1 MNEEYGEPEY
11 MEKSANKLHLQSAA
25 VTGICF
31 LLTSTAYLAWTYRV
45 VELAEAPIA
54 DAVTLIAAYLMQAAG
69 IGLFALLLHRR
80 SDLVQISVYAALG
93 LHMMF
98 LVPSVLCNAF
108 VQVLIFGCILNLL
121 CGWIA
126 GYYLYRLAGTP
137 DASVSALTLG
147 AGYSAA
153 IFASWLLS
161 LPGRELVYSAKIVMV
176 ICVLLTAAAVVV
188 IRKGTI
194 PEGTQLSD
202 GSLSEGDSADTVPAR
217 TRLSEGAR
225 SGAGSAESV
234 PASVRLSEGARSGG
248 DLANNASAPA
258 RLSNTESSSAPEPS
272 PKYELPQ
279 DITQRQFLLL
289 AGALVLLLSVV
300 NSCGFSFPSADIRN
314 GISVEFSRL
323 FYAAGL
329 LIAGYANDKNR
340 RYGAVCAVIAL
351 VIPFFILAAHDEPV
365 SRSFFWA
372 LSYFASGFYTVYR
385 IILFSDISRDFSLI
399 PLCGFGLLTGRIGD
413 AAGEVLCLALS
424 GHFLILVGTAAL
436 LFVASML
443 LFLHVYRV
451 LYFPVPKKQKS
462 EQEIFIQFSESYNLS
477 ARERE
482 VLRFLLEEKTNQ
494 EIADEL
500 CISDGTVK
508 YHIHNLLQ
516 KTGCPNRLKLI
527 STYAAS
533 R

>member
-54 DAVTLIAAYLMQAAG
+54 DAVTLIAAYLMQAVG
-69 IGLFALLLHRR
+69 ISLFALLLHRR
-80 SDLVQISVYAALG
+80 PDLVQKSVYAALG
-93 LHMMF
+93 LHMIM
-98 LVPSVLCNAF
+98 LVPSVLCESFAL
-108 VQVLIFGCILNLL
+108 VLVFGCILNLL

-234 PASVRLSEGARSGG
+234 PASVRLS
-248 DLANNASAPA
+248 D
-258 RLSNTESSSAPEPS
+258 TKSSSAPEPS
-272 PKYELPQ
+272 AKYELSQ

-300 NSCGFSFPSADIRN
+300 NSCGFAFPSADIRN

>member
-1 MNEEYGEPEY
+1 MNEEYGEPGY

-54 DAVTLIAAYLMQAAG
+54 DAVTLIAAYLMQAVG
-69 IGLFALLLHRR
+69 ISLFALLLHRR
-80 SDLVQISVYAALG
+80 PDLVQKSVYAALG
-93 LHMMF
+93 LHMIM
-98 LVPSVLCNAF
+98 LVPSVLCESFAL
-108 VQVLIFGCILNLL
+108 VLVFGCILNLL

-126 GYYLYRLAGTP
+126 GYYLYRLASAP

-161 LPGRELVYSAKIVMV
+161 LPGRELVYSVKIVMV
-176 ICVLLTAAAVVV
+176 ICMLLSAAAVFV
-188 IRKGTI
+188 IRMNTGSS
-194 PEGTQLSD
+194 EGTLS
-202 GSLSEGDSADTVPAR
+202 GGDSAESVPASV
-217 TRLSEGAR
+217 RLSEGAR

-234 PASVRLSEGARSGG
+234 PASVRLS
-248 DLANNASAPA
+248 D
-258 RLSNTESSSAPEPS
+258 TKSSSAPEPS
-272 PKYELPQ
+272 AKYELSQ

-300 NSCGFSFPSADIRN
+300 NSCGFAFPSADIRN

>member
-1 MNEEYGEPEY
+1 M
-11 MEKSANKLHLQSAA
+11 
-25 VTGICF
+25 
-31 LLTSTAYLAWTYRV
+31 
-45 VELAEAPIA
+45 
-54 DAVTLIAAYLMQAAG
+54 
-69 IGLFALLLHRR
+69 
-80 SDLVQISVYAALG
+80 
-93 LHMMF
+93 
-98 LVPSVLCNAF
+98 
-108 VQVLIFGCILNLL
+108 
-121 CGWIA
+121 
-126 GYYLYRLAGTP
+126 
-137 DASVSALTLG
+137 
-147 AGYSAA
+147 
-153 IFASWLLS
+153 WLLS

-234 PASVRLSEGARSGG
+234 PASVRLS
-248 DLANNASAPA
+248 D
-258 RLSNTESSSAPEPS
+258 TKSSSAPEPS

-527 STYAAS
+527 SIYAAS

>member
-1 MNEEYGEPEY
+1 MNEEYGEPGY
-11 MEKSANKLHLQSAA
+11 MENSANKLHLQSAA

-69 IGLFALLLHRR
+69 IGLFALLLRR
-80 SDLVQISVYAALG
+80 RPDLVQKSVYAALG
-93 LHMMF
+93 LHMVF

-176 ICVLLTAAAVVV
+176 ICALLTAAAVVV

-234 PASVRLSEGARSGG
+234 PASVRLS
-248 DLANNASAPA
+248 D
-258 RLSNTESSSAPEPS
+258 TKSSSAPEPS
-272 PKYELPQ
+272 AKYELSQ

-300 NSCGFSFPSADIRN
+300 NSCGFAFPSADIRN

-385 IILFSDISRDFSLI
+385 IILFSDISRDFSLM

-477 ARERE
+477 ERERE

>member
-1 MNEEYGEPEY
+1 
-11 MEKSANKLHLQSAA
+11 MEKSANKLHLKSAA

-69 IGLFALLLHRR
+69 IGLFALLLRR
-80 SDLVQISVYAALG
+80 RPDLVQKSVYAALG
-93 LHMMF
+93 LHMLF
-98 LVPSVLCNAF
+98 LVPSVLCSAF
-108 VQVLIFGCILNLL
+108 VQVLIFGCVLNLL

-126 GYYLYRLAGTP
+126 GYYLYRLAGAL
-137 DASVSALTLG
+137 DASVSAMTLG
-147 AGYSAA
+147 VGYSAA

-176 ICVLLTAAAVVV
+176 ICALLTVAAVVV
-188 IRKGTI
+188 IRMRMI
-194 PEGTQLSD
+194 PESTYLSD
-202 GSLSEGDSADTVPAR
+202 GTLLEG
-217 TRLSEGAR
+217 
-225 SGAGSAESV
+225 GSAEAV
-234 PASVRLSEGARSGG
+234 PKKMRLSEGARSGG
-248 DLANNASAPA
+248 DSADIVPA
-258 RLSNTESSSAPEPS
+258 KAWLSDAGSSSVPESSAQ
-272 PKYELPQ
+272 YELPQ

-289 AGALVLLLSVV
+289 AGALVLLLSMV

-323 FYAAGL
+323 FYATGL
-329 LIAGYANDKNR
+329 LIAGYANDRNR
-340 RYGAVCAVIAL
+340 RYGAVCAIIAL

-365 SRSFFWA
+365 SSNFFWA

-399 PLCGFGLLTGRIGD
+399 PLCGFGLLIGRIGD

-424 GHFLILVGTAAL
+424 GHFLILVAAAAL

-451 LYFPVPKKQKS
+451 LYFPVPQKQKS

>member
-137 DASVSALTLG
+137 DAFVSALTLG

-161 LPGRELVYSAKIVMV
+161 LPGRELVYGAKIVMV
-176 ICVLLTAAAVVV
+176 ICMLLTAAAVFV
-188 IRKGTI
+188 IRMRTGSSGGT
-194 PEGTQLSD
+194 LS
-202 GSLSEGDSADTVPAR
+202 GGD
-217 TRLSEGAR
+217 
-225 SGAGSAESV
+225 SAESV
-234 PASVRLSEGARSGG
+234 PALVRLSEGALSGG
-248 DLANNASAPA
+248 DSAEAVPVSTWQ
-258 RLSNTESSSAPEPS
+258 SNRESSSDSKPS
-272 PKYELPQ
+272 TKYELPQ
-279 DITQRQFLLL
+279 DMSRGQFLLL

-340 RYGAVCAVIAL
+340 SYGAVCAVIAL

-365 SRSFFWA
+365 SSNFFWA

-385 IILFSDISRDFSLI
+385 IILFSDVSRDFSLI
-399 PLCGFGLLTGRIGD
+399 YLRGFGLMIGRIGD
-413 AAGEVLCLALS
+413 GAGEVLCLALS
-424 GHFLILVGTAAL
+424 GHFLLLVGAAAL

-451 LYFPVPKKQKS
+451 LYFPVPQKQKS
-462 EQEIFIQFSESYNLS
+462 EQEIFIQFSENYNLS

>member
-54 DAVTLIAAYLMQAAG
+54 DAVTLIAAYLMQAVG
-69 IGLFALLLHRR
+69 ISLFALLLHRR
-80 SDLVQISVYAALG
+80 PDLVQKSVYAALG
-93 LHMMF
+93 LHMVF
-98 LVPSVLCNAF
+98 LVPSVLCSAF

-153 IFASWLLS
+153 IVASWLMS

-202 GSLSEGDSADTVPAR
+202 GSLSEGDSADTFPAR

-234 PASVRLSEGARSGG
+234 PASVRLS
-248 DLANNASAPA
+248 D
-258 RLSNTESSSAPEPS
+258 TKFSSAPEPS
-272 PKYELPQ
+272 AKYELPQ

>member
-98 LVPSVLCNAF
+98 LVPSVLCSAF

-217 TRLSEGAR
+217 TRLSERA
-225 SGAGSAESV
+225 
-234 PASVRLSEGARSGG
+234 LSGG
-248 DLANNASAPA
+248 DSAEAVPVSTWS
-258 RLSNTESSSAPEPS
+258 SNRESSSDSKPS

-385 IILFSDISRDFSLI
+385 IILFSDISRDFSLM

-527 STYAAS
+527 SIYAAS

>member
-69 IGLFALLLHRR
+69 IGLFALLLRR
-80 SDLVQISVYAALG
+80 RPDLVQISVYAALG
-93 LHMMF
+93 LHMVF

-202 GSLSEGDSADTVPAR
+202 GSLSEGDSADTFPAR

-234 PASVRLSEGARSGG
+234 PASVRLS
-248 DLANNASAPA
+248 D
-258 RLSNTESSSAPEPS
+258 TKSSSAPEPS
-272 PKYELPQ
+272 AKYELSQ

-385 IILFSDISRDFSLI
+385 IILFSDISRDFSLM

>member
-80 SDLVQISVYAALG
+80 PDLVQISVYAALG
-93 LHMMF
+93 LHMIM
-98 LVPSVLCNAF
+98 LVPSVLCESFAL
-108 VQVLIFGCILNLL
+108 VLVFGCILNLL

-234 PASVRLSEGARSGG
+234 PASVRLS
-248 DLANNASAPA
+248 DMKY
-258 RLSNTESSSAPEPS
+258 SSAPEPS

>member
-1 MNEEYGEPEY
+1 

-25 VTGICF
+25 ITGICF

-80 SDLVQISVYAALG
+80 PDLVQISVYAALG
-93 LHMMF
+93 LHMVF

-126 GYYLYRLAGTP
+126 GYYLYRLAGAP

-147 AGYSAA
+147 VGYSAA

-161 LPGRELVYSAKIVMV
+161 LPGRELVYNAKIVMI
-176 ICVLLTAAAVVV
+176 ICMLLTAAAVFV
-188 IRKGTI
+188 IRMRTGSS
-194 PEGTQLSD
+194 EGTLS
-202 GSLSEGDSADTVPAR
+202 GGD
-217 TRLSEGAR
+217 
-225 SGAGSAESV
+225 SAESV
-234 PASVRLSEGARSGG
+234 HAK
-248 DLANNASAPA
+248 A
-258 RLSNTESSSAPEPS
+258 RLSYTNSSPAPEPL
-272 PKYELPQ
+272 PRYELPQ

-365 SRSFFWA
+365 SSNFFWA

-385 IILFSDISRDFSLI
+385 IILFSDVSRDFSLI
-399 PLCGFGLLTGRIGD
+399 YLCGFGLMIGRIGD
-413 AAGEVLCLALS
+413 GAGEVLCLALS
-424 GHFLILVGTAAL
+424 GHFLLLVGAAAL

-451 LYFPVPKKQKS
+451 LYFPVPQKQKS
-462 EQEIFIQFSESYNLS
+462 EQEIFIQFSENYNLS

>member
-93 LHMMF
+93 LHMVF

-217 TRLSEGAR
+217 TRLSERA
-225 SGAGSAESV
+225 
-234 PASVRLSEGARSGG
+234 LSGG
-248 DLANNASAPA
+248 DSAEAVPVSTWS
-258 RLSNTESSSAPEPS
+258 SNRESSSDSKPS

>member
-1 MNEEYGEPEY
+1 MNEEYGEPGY

-80 SDLVQISVYAALG
+80 PDLVQKSVYAALG
-93 LHMMF
+93 LHMIM
-98 LVPSVLCNAF
+98 LVPSVLCESFAL
-108 VQVLIFGCILNLL
+108 VLVFGCILNLL

-126 GYYLYRLAGTP
+126 GYYLYRLASAP

-234 PASVRLSEGARSGG
+234 PASVRLS
-248 DLANNASAPA
+248 D
-258 RLSNTESSSAPEPS
+258 TKSSSAPEPS
-272 PKYELPQ
+272 AKYELPQ

-300 NSCGFSFPSADIRN
+300 NSCGFAFPSADIRN

-351 VIPFFILAAHDEPV
+351 VIPFFILAAHDESV

>member
-54 DAVTLIAAYLMQAAG
+54 DAVTLIAAYLMQAVG
-69 IGLFALLLHRR
+69 ISLFALLLHRR
-80 SDLVQISVYAALG
+80 PDLVQKSVYAALG
-93 LHMMF
+93 LHMIM
-98 LVPSVLCNAF
+98 LVPSVLCESFAL
-108 VQVLIFGCILNLL
+108 VLVFGCILNLL

-126 GYYLYRLAGTP
+126 GYYLYRLASAP

-234 PASVRLSEGARSGG
+234 PASVRLS
-248 DLANNASAPA
+248 D
-258 RLSNTESSSAPEPS
+258 TKSSSAPEPS
-272 PKYELPQ
+272 AKYELPQ

-462 EQEIFIQFSESYNLS
+462 EQEIFIQFSENYNLS

>member
-80 SDLVQISVYAALG
+80 PDLVQISVYAALG

-217 TRLSEGAR
+217 TRLSERA
-225 SGAGSAESV
+225 
-234 PASVRLSEGARSGG
+234 LSGG
-248 DLANNASAPA
+248 DC
-258 RLSNTESSSAPEPS
+258 
-272 PKYELPQ
+272 
-279 DITQRQFLLL
+279 FL
-289 AGALVLLLSVV
+289 
-300 NSCGFSFPSADIRN
+300 
-314 GISVEFSRL
+314 
-323 FYAAGL
+323 
-329 LIAGYANDKNR
+329 
-340 RYGAVCAVIAL
+340 
-351 VIPFFILAAHDEPV
+351 
-365 SRSFFWA
+365 
-372 LSYFASGFYTVYR
+372 
-385 IILFSDISRDFSLI
+385 
-399 PLCGFGLLTGRIGD
+399 
-413 AAGEVLCLALS
+413 
-424 GHFLILVGTAAL
+424 
-436 LFVASML
+436 
-443 LFLHVYRV
+443 
-451 LYFPVPKKQKS
+451 PVPL
-462 EQEIFIQFSESYNLS
+462 FCCS
-477 ARERE
+477 AW
-482 VLRFLLEEKTNQ
+482 
-494 EIADEL
+494 
-500 CISDGTVK
+500 
-508 YHIHNLLQ
+508 
-516 KTGCPNRLKLI
+516 
-527 STYAAS
+527 
-533 R
+533 

>member
-1 MNEEYGEPEY
+1 MNEEYGEPGY

-69 IGLFALLLHRR
+69 IGFFALLLHRR
-80 SDLVQISVYAALG
+80 PDLVQISVYAALG

-202 GSLSEGDSADTVPAR
+202 GSLSEGDFAESISSKA
-217 TRLSEGAR
+217 RLSERAR
-225 SGAGSAESV
+225 SGGDSAESV
-234 PASVRLSEGARSGG
+234 PAS
-248 DLANNASAPA
+248 A
-258 RLSNTESSSAPEPS
+258 RLSDTESPSAPEPS

-385 IILFSDISRDFSLI
+385 IILFSDISRDFSLM

>member
-69 IGLFALLLHRR
+69 IGLFALLLRR
-80 SDLVQISVYAALG
+80 RPDLVQISVYAALG
-93 LHMMF
+93 LHMVF

-108 VQVLIFGCILNLL
+108 VQVLIFGCVLNLL

-234 PASVRLSEGARSGG
+234 PASVRLS
-248 DLANNASAPA
+248 D
-258 RLSNTESSSAPEPS
+258 TKFSSAPEPS
-272 PKYELPQ
+272 AKYELPQ

>member
-1 MNEEYGEPEY
+1 MNEEYGEPGY
-11 MEKSANKLHLQSAA
+11 MENSANKLHLQSAA

-69 IGLFALLLHRR
+69 IGLFALLLRR
-80 SDLVQISVYAALG
+80 RPDLVQKSVYAALG
-93 LHMMF
+93 LHMVF
-98 LVPSVLCNAF
+98 LVPSVLCSAF
-108 VQVLIFGCILNLL
+108 VQVLIFGCVLNLL

-137 DASVSALTLG
+137 GASVSALTLG

-153 IFASWLLS
+153 IFASWLMS
-161 LPGRELVYSAKIVMV
+161 LPGRELVYSAKIVMI
-176 ICVLLTAAAVVV
+176 ICMLLTAAAVFV
-188 IRKGTI
+188 IRMRMI
-194 PEGTQLSD
+194 PEGAYFSD
-202 GSLSEGDSADTVPAR
+202 GSLSEG
-217 TRLSEGAR
+217 
-225 SGAGSAESV
+225 GSAENV
-234 PASVRLSEGARSGG
+234 PKKMRLSEGARSGG
-248 DLANNASAPA
+248 DSAEAVPVSTWQ
-258 RLSNTESSSAPEPS
+258 SNRESSSDSKPS
-272 PKYELPQ
+272 TKYELPQ
-279 DITQRQFLLL
+279 DMSRGQFLLL

-365 SRSFFWA
+365 SSNFFWA

-399 PLCGFGLLTGRIGD
+399 PLCGSGLLIGRIGD

-424 GHFLILVGTAAL
+424 GHFLILVGAAAL

-443 LFLHVYRV
+443 LFLRVYRV
-451 LYFPVPKKQKS
+451 LYFTVPQKQKS

-482 VLRFLLEEKTNQ
+482 VLRFLLQEKTNQ

>member
-93 LHMMF
+93 LHMIM
-98 LVPSVLCNAF
+98 LVPSVLCESFAL
-108 VQVLIFGCILNLL
+108 VLVFGCILNLL

-126 GYYLYRLAGTP
+126 GYYLYRLASAP

-176 ICVLLTAAAVVV
+176 ICALLTAAAVFV
-188 IRKGTI
+188 IRMRTSSLE
-194 PEGTQLSD
+194 EGLS
-202 GSLSEGDSADTVPAR
+202 GGDSAEAVPVS
-217 TRLSEGAR
+217 TWS
-225 SGAGSAESV
+225 
-234 PASVRLSEGARSGG
+234 
-248 DLANNASAPA
+248 
-258 RLSNTESSSAPEPS
+258 SNRVSSSDSKPS

-329 LIAGYANDKNR
+329 LIAGYANDKTR

>member
-1 MNEEYGEPEY
+1 MNEEYGEPKY

-69 IGLFALLLHRR
+69 IGLFALLLRR
-80 SDLVQISVYAALG
+80 RPDLVQKSVYAALA
-93 LHMMF
+93 LHMIF
-98 LVPSVLCNAF
+98 LVPSVLCSAF
-108 VQVLIFGCILNLL
+108 VQVLIFGCVLNLL

-126 GYYLYRLAGTP
+126 GYYLYRLAGAL
-137 DASVSALTLG
+137 DASVSAMTLG
-147 AGYSAA
+147 EGYSAA

-188 IRKGTI
+188 IRMRMI
-194 PEGTQLSD
+194 PEGIYLSD
-202 GSLSEGDSADTVPAR
+202 GTLLEG
-217 TRLSEGAR
+217 
-225 SGAGSAESV
+225 GSAEAV
-234 PASVRLSEGARSGG
+234 PKKMRLSEGARSGG
-248 DLANNASAPA
+248 DSAEAVPVST
-258 RLSNTESSSAPEPS
+258 RPSNWESSSNSKLLPR
-272 PKYELPQ
+272 YELPQ
-279 DITQRQFLLL
+279 AITQRQFLLL

-300 NSCGFSFPSADIRN
+300 NSCGFAFPSADIRN

-365 SRSFFWA
+365 SSNFFWA

-399 PLCGFGLLTGRIGD
+399 PLCGFGLLIGRIGD

-451 LYFPVPKKQKS
+451 LYFPVPQKQKS

>member
-1 MNEEYGEPEY
+1 MNEEYGEPGY

-54 DAVTLIAAYLMQAAG
+54 DAVTLIAAYLMQAVG
-69 IGLFALLLHRR
+69 ISLFALLLHRR
-80 SDLVQISVYAALG
+80 PDLVQKSVYAALG
-93 LHMMF
+93 LHMIM
-98 LVPSVLCNAF
+98 LVPSVLCESFAL
-108 VQVLIFGCILNLL
+108 VLVFGCILNLL

-202 GSLSEGDSADTVPAR
+202 GSLSEGDSADTFPAR

-234 PASVRLSEGARSGG
+234 PASVRLSDAKF
-248 DLANNASAPA
+248 
-258 RLSNTESSSAPEPS
+258 SSAPEPS
-272 PKYELPQ
+272 AKYELPQ
-279 DITQRQFLLL
+279 DITQQQFLLL

-365 SRSFFWA
+365 SRSFFWE

-462 EQEIFIQFSESYNLS
+462 EQEIFIQFSENYNLS

>member
-54 DAVTLIAAYLMQAAG
+54 DAVTLIAAYLMQAVG
-69 IGLFALLLHRR
+69 ICLFALILRR
-80 SDLVQISVYAALG
+80 RPDLVQISVYAALG
-93 LHMMF
+93 LHMVF
-98 LVPSVLCNAF
+98 LVPSVLCSAF
-108 VQVLIFGCILNLL
+108 VQVLIFGCVLNLL

-176 ICVLLTAAAVVV
+176 ICALLTAAAVVV

-234 PASVRLSEGARSGG
+234 PASVRLS
-248 DLANNASAPA
+248 D
-258 RLSNTESSSAPEPS
+258 TKSSSAPES
-272 PKYELPQ
+272 SAKYELPQ
-279 DITQRQFLLL
+279 DITQQQFLLL

>member
-1 MNEEYGEPEY
+1 MNEEYGEPGY
-11 MEKSANKLHLQSAA
+11 MENSANKLHLQSAA

-54 DAVTLIAAYLMQAAG
+54 DAVTLIAAYLMQAVG
-69 IGLFALLLHRR
+69 ISLFALLLHRR
-80 SDLVQISVYAALG
+80 PDLVQKSVYAALG
-93 LHMMF
+93 LHMIM
-98 LVPSVLCNAF
+98 LVPSVLCESFAL
-108 VQVLIFGCILNLL
+108 VLVFGCILNLL

-126 GYYLYRLAGTP
+126 GYYLYRLAGAP

-234 PASVRLSEGARSGG
+234 PASVRLS
-248 DLANNASAPA
+248 D
-258 RLSNTESSSAPEPS
+258 TKFSSAPEPS
-272 PKYELPQ
+272 AKYELPQ
-279 DITQRQFLLL
+279 DITQQQFLLL

-385 IILFSDISRDFSLI
+385 IILFSDISRDFSLM

>member
-108 VQVLIFGCILNLL
+108 VQVLIFGCSLNLL

-137 DASVSALTLG
+137 DVSVSALTLG

-176 ICVLLTAAAVVV
+176 ICVLLTAAAVFV
-188 IRKGTI
+188 IRMRTSSLE
-194 PEGTQLSD
+194 EGLS
-202 GSLSEGDSADTVPAR
+202 GGDSAEAVPVS
-217 TRLSEGAR
+217 TWS
-225 SGAGSAESV
+225 
-234 PASVRLSEGARSGG
+234 
-248 DLANNASAPA
+248 
-258 RLSNTESSSAPEPS
+258 SNRVSSSDSKPS
-272 PKYELPQ
+272 LKYELPQ

-413 AAGEVLCLALS
+413 AAGEVLCLAMS

>member
-69 IGLFALLLHRR
+69 IGFFALLLHRR
-80 SDLVQISVYAALG
+80 PDLVQISVYAALG
-93 LHMMF
+93 LHMIF
-98 LVPSVLCNAF
+98 LVPSVLCESFA
-108 VQVLIFGCILNLL
+108 LILAFGCILNLL

-176 ICVLLTAAAVVV
+176 ICVLLTAAAVFV
-188 IRKGTI
+188 IRMKT
-194 PEGTQLSD
+194 
-202 GSLSEGDSADTVPAR
+202 GS
-217 TRLSEGAR
+217 SEGAF
-225 SGAGSAESV
+225 SGGDSAESV

-248 DLANNASAPA
+248 DSAEAVPVSTWS
-258 RLSNTESSSAPEPS
+258 SNRESSSDSKPS

-413 AAGEVLCLALS
+413 AAGEVLYLALS

-527 STYAAS
+527 SIYAAS

>member
-1 MNEEYGEPEY
+1 M
-11 MEKSANKLHLQSAA
+11 
-25 VTGICF
+25 
-31 LLTSTAYLAWTYRV
+31 
-45 VELAEAPIA
+45 
-54 DAVTLIAAYLMQAAG
+54 
-69 IGLFALLLHRR
+69 
-80 SDLVQISVYAALG
+80 
-93 LHMMF
+93 
-98 LVPSVLCNAF
+98 
-108 VQVLIFGCILNLL
+108 
-121 CGWIA
+121 
-126 GYYLYRLAGTP
+126 
-137 DASVSALTLG
+137 
-147 AGYSAA
+147 
-153 IFASWLLS
+153 
-161 LPGRELVYSAKIVMV
+161 
-176 ICVLLTAAAVVV
+176 
-188 IRKGTI
+188 
-194 PEGTQLSD
+194 
-202 GSLSEGDSADTVPAR
+202 
-217 TRLSEGAR
+217 
-225 SGAGSAESV
+225 
-234 PASVRLSEGARSGG
+234 
-248 DLANNASAPA
+248 
-258 RLSNTESSSAPEPS
+258 
-272 PKYELPQ
+272 
-279 DITQRQFLLL
+279 
-289 AGALVLLLSVV
+289 V

-424 GHFLILVGTAAL
+424 GHFLLLVGTAAL

>member
-1 MNEEYGEPEY
+1 MNEEYGEPLY

-54 DAVTLIAAYLMQAAG
+54 DAVTLIAAYLMQAVG
-69 IGLFALLLHRR
+69 IGLFALILRR
-80 SDLVQISVYAALG
+80 RPDLVQISVYAALG
-93 LHMMF
+93 LHMVF
-98 LVPSVLCNAF
+98 LVPSVLCSAF
-108 VQVLIFGCILNLL
+108 VQVLIFGCVLNLL

-176 ICVLLTAAAVVV
+176 ICMLLTAAAVFV
-188 IRKGTI
+188 IRMKMI
-194 PEGTQLSD
+194 PEGAHLSD
-202 GSLSEGDSADTVPAR
+202 GSLSESGFAESISSKA
-217 TRLSEGAR
+217 RLSER
-225 SGAGSAESV
+225 
-234 PASVRLSEGARSGG
+234 ARSGG
-248 DLANNASAPA
+248 DS
-258 RLSNTESSSAPEPS
+258 TENVSVSTRSSDSKPL

-365 SRSFFWA
+365 SSNFFWA

-424 GHFLILVGTAAL
+424 GHFLILVGAAAL

>member
-1 MNEEYGEPEY
+1 

-80 SDLVQISVYAALG
+80 PDLVQISVYAALG
-93 LHMMF
+93 LHMVF

-176 ICVLLTAAAVVV
+176 ICMLLTAAAVFV
-188 IRKGTI
+188 IRMRTGSS
-194 PEGTQLSD
+194 EGTLS
-202 GSLSEGDSADTVPAR
+202 GGDSAEAVPVS
-217 TRLSEGAR
+217 TWQ
-225 SGAGSAESV
+225 
-234 PASVRLSEGARSGG
+234 
-248 DLANNASAPA
+248 
-258 RLSNTESSSAPEPS
+258 SNRESSSDSKPS
-272 PKYELPQ
+272 TKYELPQ
-279 DITQRQFLLL
+279 DMSRGQFLLL
-289 AGALVLLLSVV
+289 AGVLVLLLSVV

-365 SRSFFWA
+365 SSNFFWA

-385 IILFSDISRDFSLI
+385 IILFSDVSRDFSLI
-399 PLCGFGLLTGRIGD
+399 YLCGFGLMIGRIGD
-413 AAGEVLCLALS
+413 GAGEVLCLALS
-424 GHFLILVGTAAL
+424 GHFLLLVGAAAL

-451 LYFPVPKKQKS
+451 LYFPVPQKQKS
-462 EQEIFIQFSESYNLS
+462 EQEIFIQFSENYNLS

>member
-137 DASVSALTLG
+137 DASISALTLG

-161 LPGRELVYSAKIVMV
+161 LPGRELVYSAKIVMI
-176 ICVLLTAAAVVV
+176 ICILITVAAVFV
-188 IRKGTI
+188 IRMKMI
-194 PEGTQLSD
+194 PEGAHLSD
-202 GSLSEGDSADTVPAR
+202 GSLSESGFAESISSKA
-217 TRLSEGAR
+217 RLSERAR
-225 SGAGSAESV
+225 SGGDSAESV
-234 PASVRLSEGARSGG
+234 PAS
-248 DLANNASAPA
+248 A
-258 RLSNTESSSAPEPS
+258 RLSDTESPSAPEPS

-279 DITQRQFLLL
+279 DMSRGQFLLL

-365 SRSFFWA
+365 SSNFFWA

-413 AAGEVLCLALS
+413 AAGEVLSLALS
-424 GHFLILVGTAAL
+424 GHFLILVGATAL

>member
-93 LHMMF
+93 LHMIM
-98 LVPSVLCNAF
+98 LVPSVLCESFAL
-108 VQVLIFGCILNLL
+108 VLVFGCILNLL

-137 DASVSALTLG
+137 DVSVSALTLG

-176 ICVLLTAAAVVV
+176 ICALLTAAAVFV
-188 IRKGTI
+188 IRMRTSSLE
-194 PEGTQLSD
+194 EGLS
-202 GSLSEGDSADTVPAR
+202 GGDSAEAVPVS
-217 TRLSEGAR
+217 TWS
-225 SGAGSAESV
+225 
-234 PASVRLSEGARSGG
+234 
-248 DLANNASAPA
+248 
-258 RLSNTESSSAPEPS
+258 SNRVSSSDSKPS

>member
-234 PASVRLSEGARSGG
+234 PASVRLS
-248 DLANNASAPA
+248 D
-258 RLSNTESSSAPEPS
+258 TKSSSAPELS
-272 PKYELPQ
+272 AKYELSQ

>member
-108 VQVLIFGCILNLL
+108 VQVLIFGCSLNLL

-137 DASVSALTLG
+137 DVSVSALTLG

-176 ICVLLTAAAVVV
+176 ICVLLTAAAVFV
-188 IRKGTI
+188 IRMRTSSLE
-194 PEGTQLSD
+194 EGLS
-202 GSLSEGDSADTVPAR
+202 GGDSAEAVPVS
-217 TRLSEGAR
+217 TWS
-225 SGAGSAESV
+225 
-234 PASVRLSEGARSGG
+234 
-248 DLANNASAPA
+248 
-258 RLSNTESSSAPEPS
+258 SNRVSSSDSKPLL
-272 PKYELPQ
+272 KYELPQ

>member
-1 MNEEYGEPEY
+1 
-11 MEKSANKLHLQSAA
+11 
-25 VTGICF
+25 
-31 LLTSTAYLAWTYRV
+31 
-45 VELAEAPIA
+45 
-54 DAVTLIAAYLMQAAG
+54 
-69 IGLFALLLHRR
+69 
-80 SDLVQISVYAALG
+80 
-93 LHMMF
+93 
-98 LVPSVLCNAF
+98 
-108 VQVLIFGCILNLL
+108 
-121 CGWIA
+121 
-126 GYYLYRLAGTP
+126 
-137 DASVSALTLG
+137 
-147 AGYSAA
+147 
-153 IFASWLLS
+153 
-161 LPGRELVYSAKIVMV
+161 MV
-176 ICVLLTAAAVVV
+176 ICALLTAAAVVV

-202 GSLSEGDSADTVPAR
+202 GSLLEGDSADTFPAR

-225 SGAGSAESV
+225 SGSGSAESV
-234 PASVRLSEGARSGG
+234 PASVRLS
-248 DLANNASAPA
+248 D
-258 RLSNTESSSAPEPS
+258 TKSSSAPEPS
-272 PKYELPQ
+272 AKYELPQ

-424 GHFLILVGTAAL
+424 GHFLILVGTAAM

>member
-1 MNEEYGEPEY
+1 

-80 SDLVQISVYAALG
+80 PDLVQISVYAALG
-93 LHMMF
+93 LHMVF
-98 LVPSVLCNAF
+98 LVPSVLCSAF
-108 VQVLIFGCILNLL
+108 VQVLIFGCVLNLL

-234 PASVRLSEGARSGG
+234 PASVRLS
-248 DLANNASAPA
+248 D
-258 RLSNTESSSAPEPS
+258 TKSSSATEPS
-272 PKYELPQ
+272 AKYEPPQ

>member
-1 MNEEYGEPEY
+1 

-80 SDLVQISVYAALG
+80 PDLVQISVYAALG
-93 LHMMF
+93 LHMIF
-98 LVPSVLCNAF
+98 LVPSVLCASF
-108 VQVLIFGCILNLL
+108 ALILAFGCILNLL

-126 GYYLYRLAGTP
+126 GYYLYRLAGAP

-153 IFASWLLS
+153 IFASWLMS

-176 ICVLLTAAAVVV
+176 ICMLLTVAAVFV
-188 IRKGTI
+188 IRMRMI
-194 PEGTQLSD
+194 SEGTYLSD
-202 GSLSEGDSADTVPAR
+202 GSLSEG
-217 TRLSEGAR
+217 
-225 SGAGSAESV
+225 GSAESV
-234 PASVRLSEGARSGG
+234 PKKMRLSEEARSGG
-248 DLANNASAPA
+248 DSADIGPA
-258 RLSNTESSSAPEPS
+258 KAWLSDAGSSLVPESSAQF
-272 PKYELPQ
+272 ELPQ

-365 SRSFFWA
+365 SSNFFWA

-385 IILFSDISRDFSLI
+385 IILFSDVSRDFSLI
-399 PLCGFGLLTGRIGD
+399 YLCGFGLMIGRIGD
-413 AAGEVLCLALS
+413 GAGEVLCLALS
-424 GHFLILVGTAAL
+424 GHFLLLVGAAAL

-451 LYFPVPKKQKS
+451 LYFPVPQKQKS
-462 EQEIFIQFSESYNLS
+462 EQEIFIQFSENYNLS

>member
-1 MNEEYGEPEY
+1 MNEEYGEPGY

-54 DAVTLIAAYLMQAAG
+54 DAVTLIAAYLMQAVG
-69 IGLFALLLHRR
+69 ISLFALLLHRR
-80 SDLVQISVYAALG
+80 PDLVQKSVYAALG
-93 LHMMF
+93 LHMIM
-98 LVPSVLCNAF
+98 LVPSVLCESFAL
-108 VQVLIFGCILNLL
+108 VLVFGCILNLL

-126 GYYLYRLAGTP
+126 GYYLYRLAGAQ

-234 PASVRLSEGARSGG
+234 PASVRLS
-248 DLANNASAPA
+248 D
-258 RLSNTESSSAPEPS
+258 TKSSSAPEPS
-272 PKYELPQ
+272 AKYELSQ

-365 SRSFFWA
+365 SKSFFWA

-451 LYFPVPKKQKS
+451 LYFQVPQKQKS

>member
-69 IGLFALLLHRR
+69 IGLFALLLRR
-80 SDLVQISVYAALG
+80 RPDLVQISVYAALG
-93 LHMMF
+93 LHMIM
-98 LVPSVLCNAF
+98 LVPSVLCESFAL
-108 VQVLIFGCILNLL
+108 VLVFGCILNLL

-126 GYYLYRLAGTP
+126 GYYLYRLASAP

-234 PASVRLSEGARSGG
+234 PASVRLS
-248 DLANNASAPA
+248 D
-258 RLSNTESSSAPEPS
+258 TKSSSAPEPS
-272 PKYELPQ
+272 AKYELSQ